1 MKSLELILRPKTYL
15 HFWFILKK
23 SWASLKH
30 WSSFMQHYLWIWVHN
45 VCLVSGENPHRFCVG
60 IYKFFS
66 MWTRKKVIGLDD
78 LLSDYYKEKS
88 KVVEKEY
95 KQVKN
100 QKNYNSDEDVN
111 TKEESLT
118 KVINQCEHQ
127 AQQFSL

>member
-1 MKSLELILRPKTYL
+1 
-15 HFWFILKK
+15 
-23 SWASLKH
+23 
-30 WSSFMQHYLWIWVHN
+30 
-45 VCLVSGENPHRFCVG
+45 
-60 IYKFFS
+60 
-66 MWTRKKVIGLDD
+66 LDD
-78 LLSDYYKEKS
+78 LLTDYYKEKS